1 MKLPISILLP
11 VYNEGDNI
19 TKQIN
24 EIEKKLEYKHEI
36 IIIYDFDS
44 DNTVPPVR
52 ALQNKFANIVL
63 LRNSYGSG
71 LINAVK
77 SGFNAARGRAVV
89 VMPADLAD
97 SPSTI
102 NKMYRLIID
111 GCDIACATRYSKG
124 GKKMGGTFIKTTLS
138 RLAGLLT
145 PLLLGIPT
153 TDIANG
159 FKMYRRKVL
168 EKVNIESTG
177 GWEFSMEIVIKAYS
191 MGFKVGEIPTVWRDR
206 TSGKSKFKLFKWLP
220 FYIRWYIWGVGQRL
234 KI

>member
-77 SGFNAARGRAVV
+77 SGFNVARGRAVV

-124 GKKMGGTFIKTTLS
+124 GEKMGGTFIKTTLS